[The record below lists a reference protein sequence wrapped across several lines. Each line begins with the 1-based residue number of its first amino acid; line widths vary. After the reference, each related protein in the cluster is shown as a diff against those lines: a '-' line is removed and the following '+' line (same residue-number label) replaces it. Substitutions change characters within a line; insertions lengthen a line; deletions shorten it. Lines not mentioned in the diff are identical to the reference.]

1 MEFLDRDD
9 LLKGNFPEKDK
20 TFHEILFYYA
30 SKGLTDDS
38 LAMACGISIS
48 EFRDMRRSDEA
59 VEKTLFKAR
68 LPMITAID
76 NVAWDLAMGNKK
88 QSKRTVKTLPDGSME
103 ITEIESTLAPD
114 TALLREMMQ
123 QFANYSGNPLLTTSE
138 DEKYKAEQ
146 LKSLLK

>member
-1 MEFLDRDD
+1 MEFLDREEMM
-9 LLKGNFPEKDK
+9 KGDFPEKDK

-48 EFRDMRRSDEA
+48 EFRDMRRNDEA

-68 LPMITAID
+68 LPMIKAID
-76 NVAWDLAMGNKK
+76 NVAWELAMGNKK

-103 ITEIESTLAPD
+103 ITEVESTLSPD
-114 TALLREMMQ
+114 TSLLREMMQ